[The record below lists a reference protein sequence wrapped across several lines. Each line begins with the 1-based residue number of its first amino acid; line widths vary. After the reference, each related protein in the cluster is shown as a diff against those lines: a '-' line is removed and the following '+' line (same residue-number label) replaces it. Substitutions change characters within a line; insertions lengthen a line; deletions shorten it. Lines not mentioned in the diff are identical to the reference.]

1 MTNKFGQSSPGN
13 DENVLLVGDDGWS
26 FDADELLL
34 SNVMH
39 NNWAATSTRGSRV
52 SVNNR

>member
-1 MTNKFGQSSPGN
+1 METSSPCIGGS
-13 DENVLLVGDDGWS
+13 VLFVGDE
-26 FDADELLL
+26 DESVKENELL